1 MRLRVRKASQQRS
14 ATPSA
19 RTAKTK
25 RKHSEVEHALSP
37 EDAKMQKRDTGIFS
51 TIKRFIRGN
60 AVKVEQCTPPKRSR
74 VDCDSDSNLI
84 TSTPTGGNLPSRAN
98 PRTRRKGPVNGDTM
112 TGQSKPVKPNGKL
125 EVQTETP
132 SSPPRTTLLG
142 TIFSPVF
149 SFFSPANKN
158 ATAGSDSPG
167 QAVEAEEIVKQLDM
181 EQLEETPTSTTT
193 DGRDL
198 TFDPALNP
206 RPLPHVDT
214 SVEEGEIVTEADMPP
229 LTAVGSNS
237 SYPDVPPSPPAEGTY
252 EEDWEVFDPYF
263 FIKHVPPLTEEQLTR
278 KPALPLKTRSTPEFS
293 LVLDLDETLVHC
305 SLNELEDAA
314 LTFPVLF
321 QDVIYQV
328 YVRLRP
334 FFREFLERMSQ
345 IYEIILFT
353 ASKKVYADKLL
364 NILDPKKQLVRHR
377 LFREHCVCVQGNYI
391 KDLNIL
397 GRDLSKT
404 VIIDNSPQAFAYQ
417 LSNGIPIESWF
428 VDKNDNELL
437 KLVPF
442 LEKLVELASFQRSN
456 SHDKV
461 RKIVAEEGRAA
472 RNLIAWSVPVESKE
486 EEAKTKN
493 HGNSNARAQ
502 RINSGLHRNK
512 KQNSV
517 LDCKNAPGSILDKG
531 PEKSPTK
538 TRQPRKVDLRARYWA
553 FLFDNLRRAVD
564 EIYVTCESDQSVVE
578 CKEVL
583 MMLDNYVR
591 DFKAL
596 IDWIQLQEKLE
607 KTDAQNRG
615 PPPTLA
621 VARLSHTGPSWA
633 DRVKCSQSLPVPS
646 PSVNVPAE
654 KPAKKDAEGWETVQR
669 GRSMRPRSN
678 TMVAKVSPVLA
689 HVSPKDD
696 SDKENQRIQ
705 PSPQEKSQEVR
716 EQEQPAPQEQSQETE
731 KTPVIE
737 AQCPELDSDPGPPP
751 ITISQP
757 EEPGT
762 GQAKVEQG
770 MEGSVWKVAAPSAK
784 AGYWASQGRAGDGG
798 VGVEGRSTVGK
809 SGGSRLR
816 SPGSDDAGVH
826 AGPHRTFHQQGGI
839 VYGKG
844 PQSMA
849 EVLAKKEELAD
860 RLEKANEEAIA
871 SAIAEEEQ
879 LTREIQAENNELETD
894 NESDFSASIG
904 SGSCGLNLDWSEMLA
919 DYDGNDANS
928 ICIANY
934 VKVSREPWRQS
945 TSWGDMVEEEPS
957 RPPGH
962 GIHMH
967 EKLSSPSR
975 KRTIAESK
983 KKHEEKQLKAQ
994 QLRDKLREEK
1004 THKLQ
1009 KLLERVNE
1017 IAFINTLEAQNKR
1030 HDVLAKLNEYE
1041 QRLNELQ
1048 EERQRRQEEKQA
1060 RDEAVQERKRALEAE
1075 RQARVEELLMK
1086 RREQEARI
1094 EQQRQEKER
1103 AREDA
1108 ARERARDREERLA
1121 ALSAA
1126 QQEAMEELQKKI
1138 QMKHDESSRRHMEQI
1153 EQRKEKAAELS
1164 SGRHANTDYAPK
1176 LTPYERKKQCSLCN
1190 VVITSEVHLFSHIKG
1205 KRHQQAVRD
1214 SSSIQGRELSDE
1226 EVEHLSLKKY
1236 IVDIVTDSSVPSDN
1250 AKEGEERQKA
1260 RKKAKKLRARM
1271 NSRAKEYETCMEAK
1285 TQTPDSPYKAKL
1297 QRLVKDLVKQQQGQD
1312 SGQWASNKVSGLDRT
1327 LGEISRILEK
1337 QALYSLEVSLND
1349 SFYQEHEYISCVLS
1363 PRPPTQTRSGDFHR
1377 DLALK
1382 NSRRLCFYLA
1392 VIWWPVLE
1400 PAVRNSRRESRI
1412 CSGRGMP
1419 RAHGDDLAHVGLPG
1433 VTAKPAQFAFRSLCA
1448 AVNTYYLSCV
1458 RCHNNCS
1465 YVLYSNK
1472 ITFLM
1477 DILLHQLTLF
1487 VPDEDKSI
1495 FGRSVNKQIFE
1506 GLTTGLLQ
1514 TIATVLGQ
1522 LHPPNLDGDAPRICS
1537 PDAKSRPVASEN
1549 FNTRAQDL
1557 ISYVVNMGLIDKL
1570 YGCFLSIQGP
1580 IDESPKMA
1588 AFLEQATAFLHGMC
1602 KLCFAVT
1609 GRSLSVFDNK
1619 RQDPTGLT
1627 ALLQSTDL
1635 VGVLHMLYCILLH
1648 SAPPDALSAGPVGP
1662 QEPYSP
1668 SVIQVALQGL
1678 RFLNTFALLD
1688 LSAFQGVLGAEG
1700 LSLAFRH
1707 IVSSLL
1713 WYCSQH
1719 SSEEL
1724 LHELIICIGYFTVN
1738 HPDNQWLRTSYRP
1751 SILLSPFVSPLPS
1764 YQVFIKEQTP
1774 GPQVIVQSGRQPSV
1788 LQKLCQLPFQYFS
1801 HPRLIKVLFPSLI
1814 CACYNNL
1821 QNKVILQ
1828 QEMSCVLLATFI
1840 QDCATNENQS
1850 DSKAS
1855 HPEKG
1860 LAPLDYCELSN
1871 RFPRDQWDAA
1881 LQFFLKK
1888 QEE

>member
-1 MRLRVRKASQQRS
+1 M
-14 ATPSA
+14 
-19 RTAKTK
+19 
-25 RKHSEVEHALSP
+25 
-37 EDAKMQKRDTGIFS
+37 
-51 TIKRFIRGN
+51 
-60 AVKVEQCTPPKRSR
+60 
-74 VDCDSDSNLI
+74 
-84 TSTPTGGNLPSRAN
+84 
-98 PRTRRKGPVNGDTM
+98 TM
-112 TGQSKPVKPNGKL
+112 TGHSCSGDAGEGGKQ
-125 EVQTETP
+125 VAINK
-132 SSPPRTTLLG
+132 LG
-142 TIFSPVF
+142 SMSGPDMDEE
-149 SFFSPANKN
+149 PAYR
-158 ATAGSDSPG
+158 
-167 QAVEAEEIVKQLDM
+167 L
-181 EQLEETPTSTTT
+181 
-193 DGRDL
+193 
-198 TFDPALNP
+198 
-206 RPLPHVDT
+206 
-214 SVEEGEIVTEADMPP
+214 
-229 LTAVGSNS
+229 
-237 SYPDVPPSPPAEGTY
+237 
-252 EEDWEVFDPYF
+252 YF
-263 FIKHVPPLTEEQLTR
+263 Y
-278 KPALPLKTRSTPEFS
+278 S
-293 LVLDLDETLVHC
+293 
-305 SLNELEDAA
+305 
-314 LTFPVLF
+314 
-321 QDVIYQV
+321 
-328 YVRLRP
+328 
-334 FFREFLERMSQ
+334 
-345 IYEIILFT
+345 
-353 ASKKVYADKLL
+353 
-364 NILDPKKQLVRHR
+364 
-377 LFREHCVCVQGNYI
+377 
-391 KDLNIL
+391 
-397 GRDLSKT
+397 
-404 VIIDNSPQAFAYQ
+404 
-417 LSNGIPIESWF
+417 
-428 VDKNDNELL
+428 
-437 KLVPF
+437 
-442 LEKLVELASFQRSN
+442 ASFQRSN

-486 EEAKTKN
+486 EEAKSKI
-493 HGNSNARAQ
+493 HGNSNARPQ
-502 RINSGLHRNK
+502 RINSGVHRNK
-512 KQNSV
+512 KQNST
-517 LDCKNAPGSILDKG
+517 LDCKSTPGSILDKG

-578 CKEVL
+578 CREVL

-607 KTDAQNRG
+607 KTDAQNRPTSLTWEVRKMSPGRHVMSSPSSDRIVPSPGVRRALNFGG

-633 DRVKCSQSLPVPS
+633 DRVKCSQSLPVVS
-646 PSVNVPAE
+646 PSVNIPAE
-654 KPAKKDAEGWETVQR
+654 KPAKKDAEGWETVHR

-696 SDKENQRIQ
+696 SDKENQNIQ
-705 PSPQEKSQEVR
+705 PSPQEKSQEVK
-716 EQEQPAPQEQSQETE
+716 EQEQPIPQEQSQEVE
-731 KTPVIE
+731 KTSVIE
-737 AQCPELDSDPGPPP
+737 
-751 ITISQP
+751 
-757 EEPGT
+757 
-762 GQAKVEQG
+762 
-770 MEGSVWKVAAPSAK
+770 
-784 AGYWASQGRAGDGG
+784 
-798 VGVEGRSTVGK
+798 
-809 SGGSRLR
+809 
-816 SPGSDDAGVH
+816 
-826 AGPHRTFHQQGGI
+826 
-839 VYGKG
+839 

-904 SGSCGLNLDWSEMLA
+904 SGSCGLSLDWSEMLA
-919 DYDGNDANS
+919 DYDA
-928 ICIANY
+928 
-934 VKVSREPWRQS
+934 REPWRQS
-945 TSWGDMVEEEPS
+945 TSWGDIVEEEPA

-1009 KLLERVNE
+1009 KLLEREKEVRKWKEELLDQRRKMMDEKLLHAEFKREIQLQAIVKKAQEEEAKVNE

-1075 RQARVEELLMK
+1075 RQARVEELLIK

-1138 QMKHDESSRRHMEQI
+1138 QMKHDESSRRHMEQM

-1205 KRHQQAVRD
+1205 KGHQQAVRD

-1226 EVEHLSLKKY
+1226 EVEHLSQKKY
-1236 IVDIVTDSSVPSDN
+1236 IVDIVTDSSVPSDS

-1285 TQTPDSPYKAKL
+1285 TQTLDSPYKAKL

-1337 QALYSLEVSLND
+1337 QNNADQEAFQVGGGLSALEQILQV
-1349 SFYQEHEYISCVLS
+1349 
-1363 PRPPTQTRSGDFHR
+1363 
-1377 DLALK
+1377 
-1382 NSRRLCFYLA
+1382 
-1392 VIWWPVLE
+1392 
-1400 PAVRNSRRESRI
+1400 
-1412 CSGRGMP
+1412 
-1419 RAHGDDLAHVGLPG
+1419 
-1433 VTAKPAQFAFRSLCA
+1433 VTAASSPTAVPRIPHKSLCT

-1458 RCHNNCS
+1458 HCHNNCS

-1477 DILLHQLTLF
+1477 DLLLHQLTLF

-1495 FGRSVNKQIFE
+1495 FGRSVNKQVFE

-1514 TIATVLGQ
+1514 TVATALGQ
-1522 LHPPNLDGDAPRICS
+1522 LYPPNLDGEAPRIS
-1537 PDAKSRPVASEN
+1537 TPDTKSRPVASEN

-1570 YGCFLSIQGP
+1570 YGCFLSVQGP

-1588 AFLEQATAFLHGMC
+1588 SFLEQATAFLHGMC

-1609 GRSLSVFDNK
+1609 GRSLSIFDNK
-1619 RQDPTGLT
+1619 LQDSTGLT

-1648 SAPPDALSAGPVGP
+1648 SALPDSLSTGPVGP
-1662 QEPYSP
+1662 EQPYSP
-1668 SVIQVALQGL
+1668 AVIQVALQGL

-1688 LSAFQGVLGAEG
+1688 LSAFQCVLGAEG

-1719 SSEEL
+1719 SAEEL

-1738 HPDNQWLRTSYRP
+1738 HPDN
-1751 SILLSPFVSPLPS
+1751 
-1764 YQVFIKEQTP
+1764 
-1774 GPQVIVQSGRQPSV
+1774 QVIVQSGRQPSV

-1840 QDCATNENQS
+1840 QDCATNENKS
-1850 DSKAS
+1850 DCKAS

-1860 LAPLDYCELSN
+1860 WAPLDYCELSN